1 MYDADSLHPGS
12 TYLFCLLLFRIRCKG
27 FVKCFSDNA
36 QGCCHAFPQLAS
48 FLKELTVNYLFLY
61 PRSRDIVVS
70 SYEQYPLVVEEVTY
84 VYSEW
89 MDVRWWE
96 LIQCIDHTALY

>member
-1 MYDADSLHPGS
+1 MMLILSILDPHISSVCCCFVFDV
-12 TYLFCLLLFRIRCKG
+12 RV
-27 FVKCFSDNA
+27 FVKCFSDNS
-36 QGCCHAFPQLAS
+36 QGCYHAFPQLAS

-70 SYEQYPLVVEEVTY
+70 SYEQYPIEVEEVTY

-89 MDVRWWE
+89 MEVLSR
-96 LIQCIDHTALY
+96 ALYN